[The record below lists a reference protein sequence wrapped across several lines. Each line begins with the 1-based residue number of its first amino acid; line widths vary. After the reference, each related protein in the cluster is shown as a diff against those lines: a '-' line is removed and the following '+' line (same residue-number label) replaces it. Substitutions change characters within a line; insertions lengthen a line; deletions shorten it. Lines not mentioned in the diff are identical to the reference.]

1 MIDSS
6 GRFRA
11 MLFVIVLM
19 RGLQDTS
26 REYYVGEIGGYQEP
40 EQSHGY
46 FIWLQVLSGAKAAK
60 QKRV

>member
-1 MIDSS
+1 
-6 GRFRA
+6 